1 MEQNKA
7 KSPSPL
13 PIVIGA
19 IVVLVVIGFI
29 AWRAIGESGA
39 NTACTGSEVEL
50 CLSVSD
56 LEVGFEDVI
65 QLSGETTNIGDQD
78 LEFQASQFCDEGGIM
93 IAGGETFNFNS
104 PICAG
109 GFQGTVPFTVG
120 TVLATRPEF
129 IASEHLSVGE
139 NEITLMFDGAS
150 VSMTVTVS

>member
-1 MEQNKA
+1 M
-7 KSPSPL
+7 
-13 PIVIGA
+13 
-19 IVVLVVIGFI
+19 I
-29 AWRAIGESGA
+29 AWLAFGGSGE

-50 CLSVSD
+50 CLTVSNTNVSSLD
-56 LEVGFEDVI
+56 EI
-65 QLSGETTNIGDQD
+65 QLSGEATNIGDQD

-93 IAGGETFNFNS
+93 IAGGEIFNFNS